1 MAVLDATALIHFLEP
16 SAPSIIDP
24 ATDEPV
30 TNAQGRI
37 DHLVKTLEERREPV
51 VVPTPA
57 LSEVLVHAG
66 DAMAHYLEVLNGS
79 AWFRI
84 VPFDQ
89 RAAVELATIL
99 REAPPARKLRVGVTG
114 TRASLKFDR
123 QILAIARV
131 AGEATIYSDDD
142 DMTTLGRP
150 LGFDVIKTHQLPLPP
165 AEQESLF

>member
-1 MAVLDATALIHFLEP
+1 MAVFDATALIHFLEP
-16 SAPSIIDP
+16 GAPSIIDP
-24 ATDEPV
+24 ATNEPV
-30 TNAQGRI
+30 TNARGRI
-37 DHLVKTLEERREPV
+37 DLLVQTLEEKRERV

-66 DAMAHYLEVLNGS
+66 DAMARYLEVLNTS

-99 REAPPARKLRVGVTG
+99 RETPPARKLQIGTSG

-131 AGEATIYSDDD
+131 EDEATIYSDDA
-142 DMTTLGRP
+142 DMTVLGKP
-150 LGFDVIKTHQLPLPP
+150 LGFHVIKTHELPLPP
-165 AEQESLF
+165 AEQQPLF